1 MKKTVKFL
9 ISIFLISLLAITLC
23 ACNIEDENC
32 DTVGHNLIQ
41 SSYTAPTCKTT
52 GEEVKKCSR
61 CGFESKTTLLTIA
74 HNFEVKSTTEST
86 CTTRG
91 SQTSECSMCHETKT
105 TTLEL
110 KEHDY
115 KLINSTPSTCVVK
128 GHNDYHCNDCSATK
142 TEELDLANHNYAVV
156 TTGATCFTHGN
167 TKEICNVCS
176 DTKLLNETPLLTH
189 SFETDGYCSKCGI
202 FETLFDE
209 EKLET
214 KFNGRKIIINNKE
227 TWENLSN
234 ITGSLSF
241 KFKND
246 IGNIPNSYWES
257 HKVTIRISIFD
268 KDNNLLENNSFESST
283 LETGELVI
291 VHDAYTIANKFSLYL
306 AQYNS
311 FSAENLRSSTSFK
324 LEISCEGYK
333 TIEKTYQLTENTN
346 IQ

>member
-1 MKKTVKFL
+1 MKKLFRIF
-9 ISIFLISLLAITLC
+9 ISIVFVALLSLILC
-23 ACNIEDENC
+23 ACDGGKPMNEENC

-110 KEHDY
+110 KEHNY
-115 KLINSTPSTCVVK
+115 KLTSSTPSTCVVK
-128 GHNDYHCNDCSATK
+128 GYNDYKCNDCSATK
-142 TEELDLANHNYAVV
+142 TEELDLANHNYEAI
-156 TTGATCFTHGN
+156 TTNATCFTHGN
-167 TKEICNVCS
+167 TKEICSVCK
-176 DTKLLNETPLLTH
+176 DTKLINETPLLTH

-209 EKLET
+209 DLLNTNWIHNTFLGDITGDLKIKSKNNVDILT
-214 KFNGRKIIINNKE
+214 DYFINNHTKIILSLYDENEELLQTETILAEIKNNALTIQCGGGTAINF
-227 TWENLSN
+227 S
-234 ITGSLSF
+234 
-241 KFKND
+241 
-246 IGNIPNSYWES
+246 
-257 HKVTIRISIFD
+257 
-268 KDNNLLENNSFESST
+268 
-283 LETGELVI
+283 
-291 VHDAYTIANKFSLYL
+291 NKFC
-306 AQYNS
+306 
-311 FSAENLRSSTSFK
+311 LRLGVDTRFTRDTLTKTKSFK
-324 LEISCEGYK
+324 LELSCEGYK